1 MARRAFVNPVTGAPC
16 RPPRQQLQDK
26 IEGSWQHV
34 RERAEGCDRLGGI
47 GEDGRRLGGEIGIR
61 QPASKASGGEVA
73 LSFGVFILS

>member
-1 MARRAFVNPVTGAPC
+1 MARRAFVNPVTGAPR

-26 IEGSWQHV
+26 LEGSWRQV
-34 RERAEGCDRLGGI
+34 CERAEGCDRLGGI